1 LEDETNKL
9 YEDIL
14 ICICMH
20 VPVCMR
26 ICVEPYTR

>member
-1 LEDETNKL
+1 
-9 YEDIL
+9 
-14 ICICMH
+14 MH